1 MVEEVNADELEKV
14 IAENKVVFVDCHAVW
29 CHPCKMLTPIMED
42 LYEKYGEKGFKVVKL
57 DVDQNR
63 QFSAEN
69 RITGVPSVLVYS
81 EGQRVVFEDGNGKKT
96 DKLVGVMPQEIYG
109 ELVENL
115 LAQSAA

>member
-1 MVEEVNADELEKV
+1 MVEEINANELEKV

-29 CHPCKMLTPIMED
+29 CQPCKMLTPIMEE
-42 LYEKYGEKGFKVVKL
+42 LYEKYSEKGFKAVKL

-69 RITGVPSVLVYS
+69 RITGVPSVLVYTD
-81 EGQRVVFEDGNGKKT
+81 GQRVVFDDGSGKKT
-96 DKLVGVMPQEIYG
+96 DKLVGVMPPEVYG

-115 LAQSAA
+115 LAQSTA